1 MSSASADAPA
11 ATRVENV
18 GLDVISESDRKGR
31 PSDLFM
37 TWFAANISVLGL
49 SWGAR
54 VLGFGLSFWQAVV
67 AAASVSS
74 SPSSCAVPWPSWA
87 DEAAPHPGPAVGRPR
102 GLRRSPGHGGRR
114 LRPRLG
120 ECRRRLLL
128 LPAP

>member
-49 SWGAR
+49 YWGAW
-54 VLGFGLSFWQAVV
+54 VLGFGLFFWQAVV
-67 AAASVSS
+67 AGSVGVIVSFLLCGAVAVLGRRGSAPPWLCRRAAPR
-74 SPSSCAVPWPSWA
+74 PSSEPWSWW
-87 DEAAPHPGPAVGRPR
+87 PPASASAG
-102 GLRRSPGHGGRR
+102 
-114 LRPRLG
+114 
-120 ECRRRLLL
+120 
-128 LPAP
+128 